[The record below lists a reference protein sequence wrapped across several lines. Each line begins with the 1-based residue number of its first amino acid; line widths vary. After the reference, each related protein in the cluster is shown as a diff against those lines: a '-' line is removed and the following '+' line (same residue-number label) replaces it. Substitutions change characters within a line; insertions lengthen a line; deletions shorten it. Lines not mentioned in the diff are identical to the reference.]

1 MPAAC
6 SVEMKPQ
13 IMALEPMRPIKRVRE
28 GARAESTPI
37 WMPSEPR
44 FAKPHSAYD
53 AMVKPRVESA
63 SFEAI
68 SAFKFRYAA
77 NSFSTSFVARSSG
90 TRRISERGT
99 PVWRRGG
106 VSGRAGGG
114 LELGRRTDEECD
126 GVEDVAQDE
135 LQSEVVD
142 PEAAPDPGEQ
152 TVDGPDEGQER
163 GHITENLA
171 SDDET
176 ENSTLGKGVQCVHGC
191 VLGVLATVNDNS
203 PTHHGLLQLWHTD
216 LADGNRRRNTH
227 DRGSD
232 KVLSRDTQ
240 AYVSAQDRAGD
251 GRESL
256 NGSARR

>member
-13 IMALEPMRPIKRVRE
+13 IMALGPMRAIRWVRE

-44 FAKPHSAYD
+44 FPNPHSAYD

-68 SAFKFRYAA
+68 NAFGSRYAA
-77 NSFSTSFVARSSG
+77 NSFSTSFVASSSE
-90 TRRISERGT
+90 TRRISDRGT
-99 PVWRRGG
+99 PVCRSQGG
-106 VSGRAGGG
+106 AGGG
-114 LELGRRTDEECD
+114 IELGRRTDKECD
-126 GVEDVAQDE
+126 GVEDVAQDK

-163 GHITENLA
+163 EHVAENLA
-171 SDDET
+171 CNDET
-176 ENSTLGKGVQCVHGC
+176 EDGTFGKGVQCVHGC
-191 VLGVLATVNDNS
+191 VLGVLPTVNDDS
-203 PTHHGLLQLWHTD
+203 HASRAPLT
-216 LADGNRRRNTH
+216 LA
-227 DRGSD
+227 RGPC
-232 KVLSRDTQ
+232 
-240 AYVSAQDRAGD
+240 
-251 GRESL
+251 
-256 NGSARR
+256 

>member
-13 IMALEPMRPIKRVRE
+13 IMALGPMRAIRWVRE

-37 WMPSEPR
+37 WMPSQPR
-44 FAKPHSAYD
+44 FANPHSAYD

-68 SAFKFRYAA
+68 SAFRSRYAA
-77 NSFSTSFVARSSG
+77 NSFSTSLVASSSE
-90 TRRISERGT
+90 TRRISDRGT
-99 PVWRRGG
+99 PVCRSQGG
-106 VSGRAGGG
+106 AGGG
-114 LELGRRTDEECD
+114 IESGRRTDEEC
-126 GVEDVAQDE
+126 GEVEDVAQDE

>member
-13 IMALEPMRPIKRVRE
+13 IMALGPMRAIRQVRE
-28 GARAESTPI
+28 DARAESTPI

-44 FAKPHSAYD
+44 FANPHSAYD

-68 SAFKFRYAA
+68 SAFRSRYAA
-77 NSFSTSFVARSSG
+77 NSFSTSLVASSSE
-90 TRRISERGT
+90 TRRISDRGT
-99 PVWRRGG
+99 PVWRGQGG
-106 VSGRAGGG
+106 AGVGVWQIS
-114 LELGRRTDEECD
+114 DEKCD

-142 PEAAPDPGEQ
+142 PEAATDPGEQ

-163 GHITENLA
+163 EHVAENLA
-171 SDDET
+171 CNDET
-176 ENSTLGKGVQCVHGC
+176 QDGTLGTGMQCVHGC
-191 VLGVLATVNDNS
+191 VLGVLATVNDDS
-203 PTHHGLLQLWHTD
+203 PTRHGLLQFWHAD
-216 LADGNRRRNTH
+216 LADGDRRRNTH

-232 KVLSRDTQ
+232 KVRSRDTH
-240 AYVSAQDRAGD
+240 AYVSVQDGASD
-251 GRESL
+251 GGESL
-256 NGSARR
+256 KGSALKISP